1 MHQSLR
7 RLAALPGS
15 TVVWPGHDY
24 GACPSAPLSTVLQM
38 NPYLAAKTL
47 QAFLRLGA

>member
-7 RLAALPGS
+7 RLAALPGA

-24 GACPSAPLSTVLQM
+24 GDRPSATLSAMLQI
-38 NPYLAAKTL
+38 NPYLAAETL
-47 QAFLRLGA
+47 QAFLRLGG